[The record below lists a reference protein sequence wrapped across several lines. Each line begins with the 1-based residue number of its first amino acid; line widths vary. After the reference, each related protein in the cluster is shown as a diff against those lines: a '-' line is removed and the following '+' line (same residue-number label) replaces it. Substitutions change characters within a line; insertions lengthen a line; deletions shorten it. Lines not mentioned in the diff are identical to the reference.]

1 MNHKFFI
8 GCRVKL
14 IHPLDAKDFGL
25 EGFLESFEQTNEYTV
40 WAEGV
45 TPSYCNSEVLW
56 DDEPDMVCWQN
67 LDQLEVITPDGAQPS
82 TMSMEE
88 LLESLQEDT
97 LVCN

>member
-1 MNHKFFI
+1 MNYKFFV

-14 IHPLDAKDFGL
+14 VHPLDMKNFGS
-25 EGFLESFEQTNEYTV
+25 EGFLESFEQTV
-40 WAEGV
+40 WEDGV
-45 TPSYCNSEVLW
+45 NSLYCNCQVVW
-56 DDEPDMVCWQN
+56 DDDEPDDVRWQN
-67 LDQLEVITPDGAQPS
+67 LDQLEVISPNGAQPS